1 MTAPMREEPLRDEP
15 LPELGFYGLAGHSDT
30 PRDLIGEVAD
40 AERLGLGS
48 VFLSERFNTKDAG
61 VLTGAAVAAS
71 ERLGVAIAATNH
83 NTRHPLVTANMAT
96 TAHRM
101 SGGRFTLGLGR
112 GFNPLFD
119 VMNLPRVTS
128 ARMADA
134 IGIYRALWCGEAI
147 IGHDGPAGS
156 FPYLSMDPTFDED
169 IPIALV
175 AIGPRTLEL
184 AGRIADAVIL
194 HTFMTDDALA
204 RSVEIVKNAAAD
216 AGRDPSSVRVWSVL
230 AVVGDWIDEAA
241 AQRKLVGRL
250 ASYLQGYGD
259 VLAATNR
266 WDTAELASFRDDAL
280 IRSFSGAID
289 AVATPEQL
297 GRVAELLPDDWLAA
311 SATGT
316 AAQCCARISDQFDHG
331 ADSVIL
337 HGATPRELAPV
348 LPVWRSVRDAQRF
361 ARLPFNPGRAR

>member
-1 MTAPMREEPLRDEP
+1 MSAAPPDAPTPEPP
-15 LPELGFYGLAGHSDT
+15 LPELGFYGLAGHSAT

-48 VFLSERFNTKDAG
+48 VFLSERFNTKDAA

-71 ERLGVAIAATNH
+71 ERLGVATAATNH

-101 SGGRFTLGLGR
+101 SEGRFTLGLGR
-112 GFNPLFD
+112 GFDPLFD
-119 VMNLPRVTS
+119 VMNLPRVTT

-134 IGIYRALWCGEAI
+134 IGLYRALWHGEAI
-147 IGHDGPAGS
+147 VGHDGPAGAY
-156 FPYLSMDPTFDED
+156 PYLSMDASFDED
-169 IPIALV
+169 IPVALV
-175 AIGPRTLEL
+175 AIGPRTLEF
-184 AGRIADAVIL
+184 AGRVADAVVL
-194 HTFMTDDALA
+194 HTFMTDDSLA

-266 WDTAELASFRDDAL
+266 WDTAVLTAFREDAL
-280 IRSFSGAID
+280 VRSFTGAAD
-289 AVATPEQL
+289 AVATPEDL
-297 GRVAELLPDDWLAA
+297 SRVAELLPGEWLAA

-316 AAQCCARISDQFDHG
+316 AAQCCARISDQFDRG

-337 HGATPRELAPV
+337 HGATPRELEPV
-348 LPVWRSVRDAQRF
+348 LPAWRAVRDAERF
-361 ARLPFNPGRAR
+361 DPLPRNPGRSR